1 MANYALV
8 SLASKLSFLQCNWG
22 FDTIH
27 SKTIIIGYESFMVE
41 VDLYGNTMSYEY
53 KTHSMLAMNN
63 TWYKNV
69 WELSHYFNIWLN
81 FNRDLHLKPVRKGD
95 KSLVSE
101 FLQCGEFSCADILS
115 LNIMRTLKKV
125 IHSSNIVLCNGKT
138 IKPEMLTN
146 IPGQSNM
153 HKFPTQRPT
162 SSDLEL
168 WKRALQKISS
178 NFFVLTIQLQEYIN
192 KPHEMP
198 LWTTN
203 ADGSIL
209 HNTIL
214 QDDGEYHEV
223 NISRSNLLSQKTRS
237 GQCFN

>member
-22 FDTIH
+22 FDIVH
-27 SKTIIIGYESFMVE
+27 LKTIMFEYESFMVE
-41 VDLYGNTMSYEY
+41 VGLCGNTMSYKY
-53 KTHSMLAMNN
+53 KTHSMLATNN

-69 WELSHYFNIWLN
+69 WAYSHYFNIRLN
-81 FNRDLHLKPVRKGD
+81 FNGDLHLKPVRKGD
-95 KSLVSE
+95 KSLMSE
-101 FLQCGEFSCADILS
+101 FLQCGEFSCADIVS
-115 LNIMRTLKKV
+115 LNIMRTHKKV
-125 IHSSNIVLCNGKT
+125 IHTSDIVLCNGKT

-146 IPGQSNM
+146 IPGQSDM

-162 SSDLEL
+162 PLDLEL

-178 NFFVLTIQLQEYIN
+178 KIFVLTVQLQEYIN
-192 KPHEMP
+192 KPHEML
-198 LWTTN
+198 LWMTN
-203 ADGSIL
+203 ADGLIL

-223 NISRSNLLSQKTRS
+223 YIPSSNPLTQKT
-237 GQCFN
+237 